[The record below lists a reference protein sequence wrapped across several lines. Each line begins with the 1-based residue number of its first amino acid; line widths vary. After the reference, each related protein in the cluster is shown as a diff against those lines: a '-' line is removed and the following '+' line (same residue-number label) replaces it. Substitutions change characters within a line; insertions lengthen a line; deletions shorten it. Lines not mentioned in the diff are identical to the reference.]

1 MSENRIETGLCSCPS
16 CGPPT
21 EVDNTDPCG
30 CVLCGDTSRC
40 DANGQPGQCCS
51 EDCCDPVEGACANT
65 VGIWGPILYTVAGIG
80 LGWGLYLTPTV
91 FAEDYNNFVIQTN
104 GNSDFVVINRAAT
117 TTLLSIGALA
127 LTPNAII
134 ACARA

>member
-1 MSENRIETGLCSCPS
+1 MSEEIVAKERVETGLCSCPS

-30 CVLCGDTSRC
+30 CVLCGDCSRC

-65 VGIWGPILYTVAGIG
+65 VGIWGPISYTWGAIG
-80 LGWGLYLTPTV
+80 LGVGV
-91 FAEDYNNFVIQTN
+91 FAAVIPEVIESIPDSGVQT
-104 GNSDFVVINRAAT
+104 FTTIAAT
-117 TTLLSIGALA
+117 AISIGALA
-127 LTPNAII
+127 SSPNAII